1 MLVRTNQMQSS
12 LNNLFGLKIKQTEVK
27 WLHEDQEGEQ
37 LNPRQHQIR
46 HPATLSQP
54 SATFSL
60 GWSLRSSVNILHF
73 GDELWVKSRLLKM
86 QRFIISRNIEVKQ
99 DSEYENRDILS
110 INQRT
115 VKVSAML
122 IRIIVVIVVNT
133 VSWSQTKAPVQKEA
147 STGNFWAFWASH
159 QKSFRFTNK
168 KTKLRPSVDCQLFD
182 DHRDSSLKEMLN
194 KQTCQTK
201 SKKIFQSSCDFLFH
215 CLCDR
220 MSFYWKSVQLHF

>member
-1 MLVRTNQMQSS
+1 MQSS

-110 INQRT
+110 RNQRT

-122 IRIIVVIVVNT
+122 IRIIVVIVWTRSAGVKLKLQCRRKLQQVTSELSELHIRNP
-133 VSWSQTKAPVQKEA
+133 SDSQTKKQNSDRL
-147 STGNFWAFWASH
+147 STVSC
-159 QKSFRFTNK
+159 SM
-168 KTKLRPSVDCQLFD
+168 S
-182 DHRDSSLKEMLN
+182 HRDSSLKEMLN

-201 SKKIFQSSCDFLFH
+201 SKKIFQSSCYFLFH

-220 MSFYWKSVQLHF
+220 MSFYWKSVRLHF